1 MFPVGRE
8 ALEVLARGL
17 VHGGVAHP
25 ELLEEPLGLHDLF
38 GQRLRLRLVPP
49 RPLVPLLLDV
59 VPVGDLTKR
68 IAQTDGNFL
77 YKSFGIQVQNST
89 VTLTTSGHGVRV
101 PVSKSGYIPSIKL
114 YV

>member
-8 ALEVLARGL
+8 ALEVLPCGL

-25 ELLEEPLGLHDLF
+25 ELLEEPLGLHDLL
-38 GQRLRLRLVPP
+38 GQRLRLRLVPL

-59 VPVGDLTKR
+59 VPVEDLTKR

-77 YKSFGIQVQNST
+77 CKSFGMQVQNST
-89 VTLTTSGHGVRV
+89 V
-101 PVSKSGYIPSIKL
+101 P
-114 YV
+114 

>member
-25 ELLEEPLGLHDLF
+25 ELLEEPLGLHDLL
-38 GQRLRLRLVPP
+38 GQRLRLRLVPL

-59 VPVGDLTKR
+59 VPVGDLTKG
-68 IAQTDGNFL
+68 IAH
-77 YKSFGIQVQNST
+77 FGMQVQNST
-89 VTLTTSGHGVRV
+89 VTLTTCIQTKGQCEYDSAR
-101 PVSKSGYIPSIKL
+101 STLTFWS
-114 YV
+114 